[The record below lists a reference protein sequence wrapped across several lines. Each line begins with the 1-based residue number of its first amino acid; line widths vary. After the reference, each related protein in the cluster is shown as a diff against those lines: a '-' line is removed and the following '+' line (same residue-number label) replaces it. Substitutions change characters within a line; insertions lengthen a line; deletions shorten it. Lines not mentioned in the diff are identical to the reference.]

1 MVDRS
6 NLRDSY
12 LAYQEAGK
20 KLKEGQNMV
29 IYPEGGIPKEDIRLF
44 RFKKGPFRLAIEEQ
58 VSIIPITFAD
68 NKRLFPTDY
77 LRGKPGIARITIHN
91 EVTAKGMDETNIEK
105 LKNRVYNII
114 ESELIRYENES
125 R

>member
-1 MVDRS
+1 
-6 NLRDSY
+6 
-12 LAYQEAGK
+12 
-20 KLKEGQNMV
+20 MV

-44 RFKKGPFRLAIEEQ
+44 RFKNGPFRLAVEEQ

-68 NKRLFPTDY
+68 NKCLFPTNY
-77 LRGKPGIARITIHN
+77 LRGKPGFARVTIHK
-91 EVTAKGMDETNIEK
+91 EVRAIGMDETNIEE

-114 ESELIRYENES
+114 ETELIRYENES